1 MLVLSRKLWER
12 VYIGPDIVIQV
23 VEVAPGRV
31 RLGISAP
38 RDLEILREELVPADE
53 RHPERPFAEGGAE

>member
-12 VYIGPDIVIQV
+12 IYVGPDIVIQV
-23 VEVAPGRV
+23 VEVDRGKV

-38 RDLEILREELVPADE
+38 RDLEILREELVPVGE